1 MKKFFTVRN
10 ILIMGAT
17 FFAALTLLFSLV
29 ASARVTA
36 YGFHGPND
44 NFPTTITFYNFIWG
58 CDKYFETN
66 VMYGIGTYPLNSA
79 FRSVG
84 PVAFGVVLV
93 VLSAGLATVSTL
105 VIKNEKLKKVLIL
118 VAAGLMLLGGILHF
132 FVRGAFVENV
142 ARYYGYSIETVNS
155 MIVPGSAHYGLPIVG
170 GVISVLGSGAVCT
183 SAFLNK

>member
-17 FFAALTLLFSLV
+17 FFAALVLLFSFV
-29 ASARVTA
+29 ASAKVTV
-36 YGFHGPND
+36 YYFNGPND
-44 NFPTTITFYNFIWG
+44 PFPSTVTFYNFVWG
-58 CDKYFETN
+58 SSKIN
-66 VMYGIGTYPLNSA
+66 VASWANGIGTYPLKES
-79 FRSVG
+79 FGSVG

-93 VLSAGLATVSTL
+93 VLSAGLATVSAL

-118 VAAGLMLLGGILHF
+118 VAAGFMLLGGVLHF
-132 FVRGAFVENV
+132 FVRGSFIENV
-142 ARYYGYSIETVNS
+142 ARYYEYSIEMVNS

-170 GVISVLGSGAVCT
+170 GILAILGSGAVCT